1 MLTTALN
8 FLTDKRKRFHR
19 SDTMPAFTNDS
30 NFFKLTSDNQ
40 IIEMDKHS
48 NVDKESDEHD
58 NDDDNINTTYSND
71 DGITF
76 TNIPKRSN
84 NHYQGEIL
92 LDKSICYQDDLPT
105 SSSRS
110 YANEKLFENTDAN
123 DADDDDD
130 DDDEGG
136 DDNECNTS
144 LVNFPSFTLN
154 DKHSIE
160 SIKIPYKQHLSVGN
174 LDKYQFLDLETNLY
188 RHGKNHLNN
197 PINEIIPRRLS
208 HGYSLSNVQILSD
221 NTSLKSDVS
230 SSVTYSKKTFSDT
243 HHITKNKK
251 INHSFKCRKFEST
264 KSLRFPTEL
273 KESHIFIS
281 GDSNTEQIIES
292 PIKLSNKSKV
302 AKIRARAVAK
312 AAKGKLKR
320 SKSSVY
326 MSKYIQELNSED
338 NTTSTN
344 NNNIRGRSS
353 STHRNIDINQ
363 LSDNKIHSNLVK
375 NWIDKTPRL
384 RTDISSQNLINTN
397 NIYDTININEYFEE
411 LVNKSNTYKF
421 QIINAQNYSN
431 SHNEITDTIH
441 EINDNNNNN
450 NNNNDN
456 NINNNNNNINDENI
470 TISNNN
476 SIAKILFNRNYTST
490 IHNINNIKS
499 NRYSVVKKLR
509 RNNSS
514 ITYSNDQLIIKS
526 NNNHNNH
533 TIISTNSTAGDL
545 LLPIN
550 NYSLNTIYNNNN
562 NIIDNDNNLI
572 KNLIEQLFLIIK
584 HNDYNQF
591 FKLYKQYKKLNNKQ
605 LKQIHIATNQ
615 YGLTLLDYAQINSS
629 LILLSYLLVC
639 EFLPGSIIQSILYCK
654 PKYYHLQK
662 INKIGKYLENLLD
675 EKEIQLT
682 KCKLDTNNTITYMN
696 QLTISDNTKYSSSS
710 SNINSNNNSNLIQ
723 TNNQQNNEQIN
734 NTMIYAEISMKEKQL
749 QLIIDEYEYLTKLIN
764 NYNKLPK
771 YTKPPNK
778 VNIFLNSSNSIL
790 IRISPPKYNQLNDNN
805 YDENSFND
813 TTNTTANNNN
823 NNIHHDNELD
833 HSSCE
838 STDIE
843 FIHDSI
849 NEGRKINNVYNIY
862 SNNFIL
868 RYCIEWSTCPKFSN
882 TNEVYYCLVQP
893 PIRIIKPNINKLKEN
908 QYNLLRVGF
917 YCLNNLPENKMIFIR
932 VYAFSIQGWSE
943 PCYAYPNGIVLSSW
957 ISNKLC
963 EQYNITI
970 QRENSIL
977 PYTKYVGCALDK
989 QIDTYKNDLYKQ
1001 LYSWTQH
1008 LSINSNINYNTI
1020 SNNISINNL
1029 DETNKRTRSPLLQ
1042 RKRSFKFPFINKG
1055 LKFVKQTKSGI
1066 YLAIIYHTPIHSIT
1080 SNNNNNNNN
1089 NESNKLKYKSKILLA
1104 DDSIPIINITRDD
1117 YTNESI
1123 LNSDFNWLQRIISD
1137 SLFDMNLQFLYNH
1150 IPYTSFP
1157 TNLQLRIKLL
1167 EILQKLKLLFNI
1179 KNLGIIYPEIIRIR
1193 SIDPNLIHLKSIKYE
1208 NSNIQEQLNSSKLS
1222 TDTNDSIITNTNYE
1236 NYFKSTS
1243 TFLFILLKKI
1253 NHSND
1258 ILLNNNLKWCNIDK
1272 FLKQNKI
1279 KLNQFYEIQS
1289 NIDYINYNIMTNITK
1304 NLLLSTIYSHLL
1316 TIRDNHIYMLPESQ
1330 LIINLDILLNYSERN
1345 KYILDPGLYIVYL
1358 QMKANMDQ
1366 QALILISN
1374 TSSIIHMLPYEK
1386 IRNRSHVSMD
1396 EWYSLCRLIEKT
1408 NEKSENNFINLKY
1421 SIKRFIIQFIK
1432 SIIKLTKRLC
1442 YNIND
1447 IKMLRIFLPEIIKI
1461 SPVHSFILLLP
1472 PIDQVCLPPTS
1483 TILPPINCSW
1493 ISMTYFERHL
1503 GINYDPL
1510 FHKPIQH
1517 LISFLELIIPLSQ
1530 FAQRQCLKESD
1541 LIQLTE
1547 RTQSLQT
1554 IQTNLENIYQTKRWL
1569 SETISIGRDRKKMYN
1584 YHITIEQIINEY
1596 SDILKPYLIKSNLN
1610 DETINFNILLQ
1621 NDRSTMVNNNENTIK
1636 PRSSS
1641 VHSELFDTTVISER
1655 IDRSTLPCSPTE
1667 SKHIGKTSVIHVY
1680 ADYPTGL
1687 TPGVSVRLLINMRTT
1702 VGEVIDTVVK
1712 QLLETAD
1719 RKNFTVTENN
1729 DSPSALYSFDFTR
1742 TNIKQNLEN
1751 HLFCLTVSV
1760 GQLERCLPN
1769 TVRLALL
1776 RRPWRFGKLTIRL
1789 LSDLSEDIRHQI
1801 SLNTVESKNSGLS
1814 DQIVSPLLTVTLV
1827 KPNLKQ
1833 ANINS
1838 PPEILH

>member
-40 IIEMDKHS
+40 IIENDKHS
-48 NVDKESDEHD
+48 NVDKESDDHD
-58 NDDDNINTTYSND
+58 NNDDDNINSSNNNTITNNNN
-71 DGITF
+71 DGITS
-76 TNIPKRSN
+76 TNIPNKGLD
-84 NHYQGEIL
+84 HYQGEIL
-92 LDKSICYQDDLPT
+92 VNKSIYNPDELP
-105 SSSRS
+105 SSTLKS
-110 YANEKLFENTDAN
+110 YAHEKLFENNDAN
-123 DADDDDD
+123 DADED

-144 LVNFPSFTLN
+144 LVNFPSLTLN

-160 SIKIPYKQHLSVGN
+160 SIKIPYKQNLSVGN

-188 RHGKNHLNN
+188 RHGKNHLNS
-197 PINEIIPRRLS
+197 PINEIISRRLS
-208 HGYSLSNVQILSD
+208 HGYSLSNVQVLSD

-230 SSVTYSKKTFSDT
+230 SSVTFSKKTLSD
-243 HHITKNKK
+243 IQQISKDKK
-251 INHSFKCRKFEST
+251 TNHSSKYKKFEST
-264 KSLRFPTEL
+264 KSLRFPSEL
-273 KESHIFIS
+273 KESHTFIS
-281 GDSNTEQIIES
+281 NDSNTEQTIES
-292 PIKLSNKSKV
+292 TTKISGKSKV
-302 AKIRARAVAK
+302 AKMRARAVAR

-320 SKSSVY
+320 SKSSAY
-326 MSKYIQELNSED
+326 MSRYFQEFNSND
-338 NTTSTN
+338 D
-344 NNNIRGRSS
+344 NNIRGRSS
-353 STHRNIDINQ
+353 STHRNSDINLKENQFIQQ
-363 LSDNKIHSNLVK
+363 LSDNKICSNLVK

-384 RTDISSQNLINTN
+384 RTDISPQNIINTN
-397 NIYDTININEYFEE
+397 NLYEITNINEYFEE

-421 QIINAQNYSN
+421 QIINAQDYSN
-431 SHNEITDTIH
+431 PHHEITDTIH
-441 EINDNNNNN
+441 ELNDNNDTTDNNDNPNNN

-456 NINNNNNNINDENI
+456 I
-470 TISNNN
+470 TIPNNN
-476 SIAKILFNRNYTST
+476 SIAKILFNRNYTT
-490 IHNINNIKS
+490 QIQNINNIKS

-514 ITYSNDQLIIKS
+514 ITYSNDQLLTITS
-526 NNNHNNH
+526 HNDH

-550 NYSLNTIYNNNN
+550 NYPFNKYNL
-562 NIIDNDNNLI
+562 IENDNYLM
-572 KNLIEQLFLIIK
+572 KNLIEQLFIMIK

-591 FKLYKQYKKLNNKQ
+591 FKLYNQLKKLNQKQ
-605 LKQIHIATNQ
+605 LKQIHIATNE

-629 LILLSYLLVC
+629 FILLSYLLVC
-639 EFLPGSIIQSILYCK
+639 EFLSGPIIKSILYCQ
-654 PKYYHLQK
+654 PKDYHLQK

-682 KCKLDTNNTITYMN
+682 KCKLDTKNTITYMN
-696 QLTISDNTKYSSSS
+696 QLTINENAKYNNNNNNTNNNTTNS
-710 SNINSNNNSNLIQ
+710 SNNNNNNLIQ
-723 TNNQQNNEQIN
+723 TYNQQTNEQIN
-734 NTMIYAEISMKEKQL
+734 NTVIYAEISMKEKQL
-749 QLIIDEYEYLTKLIN
+749 QLIIDEYEYLTKLIY

-771 YTKPPNK
+771 YTKPPHK
-778 VNIFLNSSNSIL
+778 VNIFLDSSNSIL
-790 IRISPPKYNQLNDNN
+790 IRISPPKYNTLNDNHDD
-805 YDENSFND
+805 DENTFND
-813 TTNTTANNNN
+813 TNTTTTTNNNN
-823 NNIHHDNELD
+823 SNIHHDNELD

-838 STDIE
+838 STDME
-843 FIHDSI
+843 FIHDSL
-849 NEGRKINNVYNIY
+849 NEGRKINGVHNIH

-882 TNEVYYCLVQP
+882 NEVYHCLVQP
-893 PIRIIKPNINKLKEN
+893 PIRIIKPDINKIKQN
-908 QYNLLRVGF
+908 QYNMIRVGF

-943 PCYAYPNGIVLSSW
+943 PCLAYPNGLVLSSW
-957 ISNKLC
+957 INNKIC
-963 EQYNITI
+963 EQYQMII
-970 QRENSIL
+970 QREISIL

-989 QIDTYKNDLYKQ
+989 EIDTYKNDLFKQ
-1001 LYSWTQH
+1001 LYSWTRN
-1008 LSINSNINYNTI
+1008 LSINSNITYNTI
-1020 SNNISINNL
+1020 SNISVNSL

-1042 RKRSFKFPFINKG
+1042 RKRSFRFPFINKG

-1066 YLAIIYHTPIHSIT
+1066 YLAIIYHTPLST
-1080 SNNNNNNNN
+1080 TNN
-1089 NESNKLKYKSKILLA
+1089 NEFNKCKYKSKILLA
-1104 DDSIPIINITRDD
+1104 DDSIPILNITRED
-1117 YTNESI
+1117 YTNESMLI
-1123 LNSDFNWLQRIISD
+1123 SDFNWLQRIISD
-1137 SLFDMNLQFLYNH
+1137 TFFNMDLQFLYDH
-1150 IPYTSFP
+1150 IPNTSFP
-1157 TNLQLRIKLL
+1157 TNLQLRIRLL
-1167 EILQKLKLLFNI
+1167 EILQRLKLLLNTS
-1179 KNLGIIYPEIIRIR
+1179 NLGIIYPEIIRLR
-1193 SIDPNLIHLKSIKYE
+1193 SIDPNLIHLKTIKMDH
-1208 NSNIQEQLNSSKLS
+1208 SDIIQEQMNSSKLS
-1222 TDTNDSIITNTNYE
+1222 IETNDSMTTINNINYE
-1236 NYFKSTS
+1236 NNNFKSTS
-1243 TFLFILLKKI
+1243 CFLFILLKRI
-1253 NHSND
+1253 NNPND
-1258 ILLNNNLKWCNIDK
+1258 ILLNNNNLRWCNIDK

-1279 KLNQFYEIQS
+1279 KLNKLFEIQS
-1289 NIDYINYNIMTNITK
+1289 NIDYLNYNIMTNITK
-1304 NLLLSTIYSHLL
+1304 NLLLSTLYSHLL
-1316 TIRDNHIYMLPESQ
+1316 TIRGNHIYILPESQ
-1330 LIINLDILLNYSERN
+1330 LIMNLDILLNYSERN
-1345 KYILDPGLYIVYL
+1345 KSILDPGLYIVLL

-1366 QALILISN
+1366 QAFILISN
-1374 TSSIIHMLPYEK
+1374 TSSIIHMLPFEK

-1396 EWYSLCRLIEKT
+1396 EWYSLCKLINKT
-1408 NEKSENNFINLKY
+1408 NEKIDNQFIDLKY

-1432 SIIKLTKRLC
+1432 SIFKLANRLC

-1447 IKMLRIFLPEIIKI
+1447 LKMFRIFLPEIIKI
-1461 SPVHSFILLLP
+1461 SPLHSFIILLP

-1483 TILPPINCSW
+1483 TRLPPTNCSW

-1510 FHKPIQH
+1510 FHKPIQQ

-1541 LIQLTE
+1541 LLQLTE
-1547 RTQSLQT
+1547 RTQTLQT
-1554 IQTNLENIYQTKRWL
+1554 IQTNLENIYQSKRWL

-1584 YHITIEQIINEY
+1584 FHITIEQIINEY
-1596 SDILKPYLIKSNLN
+1596 IDILKPYLIKSNLESLN
-1610 DETINFNILLQ
+1610 NNETINFNDGSIVL
-1621 NDRSTMVNNNENTIK
+1621 NTEKTAK

-1641 VHSELFDTTVISER
+1641 VHSELFDTTAISER

-1667 SKHIGKTSVIHVY
+1667 TKHNGKTSVIHVY

-1719 RKNFTVTENN
+1719 RKNFTTTENN

-1742 TNIKQNLEN
+1742 ANIKQNLEN

-1776 RRPWRFGKLTIRL
+1776 RKPWRFGKLTIRL
-1789 LSDLSEDIRHQI
+1789 LSDLSKDIQHQI
-1801 SLNTVESKNSGLS
+1801 PLNTVESKNSSLS